1 MLELVTLKSGP
12 PSVLTHMA
20 AVESHSST
28 DSTYLPPDKGAVW
41 LLAVPEVLHK
51 VADGLVVVPELEDVV
66 VVGVVPELE
75 GAAVVVVVVVMVVV
89 AGAMVVVE
97 VVVGAMVVV
106 GVEEE
111 EEVPQG

>member
-51 VADGLVVVPELEDVV
+51 VADGLVVVPELEDV
-66 VVGVVPELE
+66 
-75 GAAVVVVVVVMVVV
+75 AVVVV
-89 AGAMVVVE
+89 AGAMVVV
-97 VVVGAMVVV
+97 VVAGA
-106 GVEEE
+106 
-111 EEVPQG
+111 

>member
-1 MLELVTLKSGP
+1 MKSGP

-51 VADGLVVVPELEDVV
+51 VADGLVVVPEEEVAV
-66 VVGVVPELE
+66 VVG
-75 GAAVVVVVVVMVVV
+75 A
-89 AGAMVVVE
+89 E
-97 VVVGAMVVV
+97 VVVGATVVVGAVVVVGAEVVVGVDVTEVAVVV